1 MNEDHKDKIDGC
13 LQHMGSGSLETLRHT
28 TVLNTC
34 THRKD
39 HGTSSLS
46 PDINSQI
53 NMADDR
59 DVSQINDSTNPF
71 LNLAATMEYLPL
83 NSKDQDRVDEHSL
96 GSVVI
101 DNDEES
107 GAKGNELASDT
118 KYANRRSSTS
128 KLVTTKVWFIGETKM
143 CSSYIFCVDG

>member
-46 PDINSQI
+46 PDINSQM

-71 LNLAATMEYLPL
+71 LNLAATMSWSFNGKY
-83 NSKDQDRVDEHSL
+83 SKVDEHSL

-101 DNDEES
+101 DNDGES

>member
-1 MNEDHKDKIDGC
+1 
-13 LQHMGSGSLETLRHT
+13 
-28 TVLNTC
+28 
-34 THRKD
+34 
-39 HGTSSLS
+39 
-46 PDINSQI
+46 
-53 NMADDR
+53 MADDR

-71 LNLAATMEYLPL
+71 LNPAATMEYLPL
-83 NSKDQDRVDEHSL
+83 NSKDQDKVDEHSL

-101 DNDEES
+101 DNDGES